1 MPRFAVAF
9 ISLRWLWPFLVA
21 VLVAGCVSDS
31 GSSGPVSMTVE
42 EPGNRLVY
50 QRGLD
55 NAAFVPVS
63 GVCAATRG
71 TVEARLLDPKD
82 RTSKSGWMK
91 VARVGSDGRFQGR
104 LRTTAGWYALD
115 LRVRGGGKTLAAAT
129 VDRVGVGEVFIVVGH
144 SVAQGGDINLPGATD
159 DRVNTVDL
167 GPANSER
174 QRDYERTADP
184 KYLPAAVGTQFA
196 TGVRPAPFGHGTY
209 FWAKFAENV
218 ARNQNVPVLLLNAG
232 FGGTSL
238 QHWAKAA
245 RGEQFEHSFVK
256 SGIRMPYINL
266 QNAITKYAS
275 KTGVRAILADQGQND
290 AGEPDADIIFANY
303 RTWVEQI
310 RRDSSWPH
318 LAVVVN
324 RQTPYPDRN
333 PIYRAQVRVLRDVPS
348 TFQGPDYDTMAE
360 ADRYDRIHLS
370 EAGERTAAR
379 LWEQALDAGFFR
391 TAAPGLPRQ

>member
-9 ISLRWLWPFLVA
+9 IPLRWLWPFLVA

-55 NAAFVPVS
+55 DVAFVPMS
-63 GVCAATRG
+63 GLCSATRG
-71 TVEARLLDPKD
+71 TVEAMLLDPKD
-82 RTSKSGWMK
+82 RSSKSAWMK
-91 VARVGSDGRFQGR
+91 VARVGADGRFQGR
-104 LRTTAGWYALD
+104 LKMTAGWYVLD
-115 LRVRGGGKTLAAAT
+115 LRVRGGGKTLATAT

-159 DRVNTVDL
+159 DRVSTIDL
-167 GPANSER
+167 GPAGSAR
-174 QRDYERTADP
+174 QLDYERTGDP
-184 KYLPAAVGTQFA
+184 NFLPPVAGAHFA

-245 RGEQFEHSFVK
+245 RGEQFEHSFVR

-266 QNAITKYAS
+266 YNAMSKYGA

-290 AGEPDADIIFANY
+290 AGEPDADVIFANY

-310 RRDSSWPH
+310 RADSGWPR

-324 RQTPYPDRN
+324 RQTPYPGRN
-333 PIYRAQVRVLRDVPS
+333 PIYRAQVRVLREVPD

-379 LWEQALDAGFFR
+379 LWQQALDAEFFR
-391 TAAPGLPRQ
+391 KAVPSLPHR

>member
-1 MPRFAVAF
+1 MPRSSASV
-9 ISLRWLWPFLVA
+9 SLRWLWILLAGFLI
-21 VLVAGCVSDS
+21 AGCVGNPQSATLS
-31 GSSGPVSMTVE
+31 VA
-42 EPGNRLVY
+42 EPPNRLVY
-50 QRGLD
+50 QRSLD
-55 NAAFVPVS
+55 NAAAIPVS
-63 GVCAATRG
+63 GMCSFTNGV
-71 TVEARLLDPKD
+71 VEARLEARD
-82 RTSKSGWMK
+82 RVSKGEWTP
-91 VARVGSDGRFQGR
+91 VGPVKADGSFHGR
-104 LRTTAGWYALD
+104 LIAKAGWYGLAV
-115 LRVRGGGKTLAAAT
+115 RVRSRGQTRATAT

-159 DRVNTVDL
+159 DRVNTIDL

-174 QRDYERTADP
+174 QRDYERTGDP
-184 KYLPAAVGTQFA
+184 KFLPAAVGTQFA

-209 FWAKFAENV
+209 FWAAFAENV
-218 ARNQNVPVLLLNAG
+218 ARSQNVPVLILNAG

-245 RGEQFEHSFVK
+245 RGEQFDHSFVK
-256 SGIRMPYINL
+256 SEIRMPYINL

-290 AGEPDADIIFANY
+290 AGEPNSDIIFANY

-310 RRDSSWPH
+310 RADSGWPD

-379 LWEQALDAGFFR
+379 LWEQALDADFFR
-391 TAAPGLPRQ
+391 KAAPSLPRY